1 MTRVQ
6 NPSDMQD
13 ALKDALKTN
22 WKLFLFQGIVMVVLG
37 ILAVAW
43 PAVATIAVDLYV
55 GWLFLISGMVGLV
68 AMFAVRDFPAFL
80 WTLLTAALAMAAGV
94 LLIWKPEQGAVSLT
108 IVLTALFIAEG
119 IFQIVGSFAYRDVM
133 PGSWGWMSV
142 SGICDLLLA
151 AVLIAYWPV
160 SASWAL
166 GLIVGINLITSGVA
180 IVTVAIEA
188 RNFAQALVR
197 SAA

>member
-22 WKLFLFQGIVMVVLG
+22 WKLFLFQGIVMVILG

-68 AMFAVRDFPAFL
+68 AMFSVRDFPAFL

-94 LLIWKPEQGAVSLT
+94 LLIWKPEQGAASLT

-119 IFQIVGSFAYRDVM
+119 VFQIVGLFAYRDVM
-133 PGSWGWMSV
+133 PGSWGWMCV